1 MTVHAYALTTIDKHL
16 FFWPQ
21 VPVIEFGH
29 MFRLQRLFPD
39 INLGGIMDKFNQ
51 IQDYGKFAPHIERTH
66 WELVVDEKDWED
78 VEVGNGIRFADLS
91 DDDKIACINGAVSIL
106 LTLIRLKGCY
116 QFIVP
121 MMIHNSSFSEIRS
134 ADNGS
139 ITAHFFPQQNLIQP
153 MMPPVI
159 PHILDHDD
167 IEWIMKHHVSLGKIF
182 HEGRKDFLIDIFDT
196 MVYPNPKVQLVI
208 TWAAIEAIVQPE
220 KDEENETGIRHSLRS
235 RCSMILCESAD
246 EQMEK
251 YKQIGKLY
259 DLRSDTVHGKDLSLE
274 KEDYTIDD
282 VLGLV
287 DSFSLL
293 KDLLISII
301 EKGEMPTIVQLR
313 DLQAEF
319 NTTHY

>member
-1 MTVHAYALTTIDKHL
+1 
-16 FFWPQ
+16 
-21 VPVIEFGH
+21 
-29 MFRLQRLFPD
+29 
-39 INLGGIMDKFNQ
+39 MDNE
-51 IQDYGKFAPHIERTH
+51 ASR
-66 WELVVDEKDWED
+66 
-78 VEVGNGIRFADLS
+78 
-91 DDDKIACINGAVSIL
+91 
-106 LTLIRLKGCY
+106 
-116 QFIVP
+116 
-121 MMIHNSSFSEIRS
+121 
-134 ADNGS
+134 
-139 ITAHFFPQQNLIQP
+139 
-153 MMPPVI
+153 
-159 PHILDHDD
+159 
-167 IEWIMKHHVSLGKIF
+167 SLGKMF
-182 HEGRKDFLIDIFDT
+182 QEGKKDFLIDIFDT
-196 MVYPNPKVQLVI
+196 MVYPNPKVHLVI

-235 RCSMILCESAD
+235 RCSMILCDSAD

-274 KEDYTIDD
+274 KEDYTRGDL
-282 VLGLV
+282 LGLV